1 MHVPLVQD
9 YYFYNLL
16 VPEGISFLTSPSN
29 LKLGLLIEHSL
40 SEISPVAGIKD
51 KRHMAKEGHSP
62 TPRGLSGNCPAT
74 FGNYGASG
82 TYLFTLIFDDV
93 DDREVFK
100 GIPTTK
106 LPSYFFL
113 VTYHKAMMARLP
125 LALAVASTL
134 VHVASAQLQV
144 LSPGGDNLWWVADNE
159 NLLVWNCNESQEQ
172 TFTVLVDNPNMAS
185 ALAIIAEQPNYVCS
199 LLVTKDQM
207 GGLPVGTGYVVQLA
221 NPLNGTDV
229 YAQSSA
235 FEIKAAGSAY
245 PSTTV
250 SPESATFT
258 PSSSGSSSSATTTSS
273 DSTSSSS
280 NDGFGVKA
288 SMSAVVVGA
297 IMGMFML

>member
-1 MHVPLVQD
+1 M
-9 YYFYNLL
+9 
-16 VPEGISFLTSPSN
+16 I
-29 LKLGLLIEHSL
+29 
-40 SEISPVAGIKD
+40 
-51 KRHMAKEGHSP
+51 
-62 TPRGLSGNCPAT
+62 
-74 FGNYGASG
+74 
-82 TYLFTLIFDDV
+82 
-93 DDREVFK
+93 
-100 GIPTTK
+100 
-106 LPSYFFL
+106 
-113 VTYHKAMMARLP
+113 ARLP
-125 LALAVASTL
+125 LALAVASAL

-207 GGLPVGTGYVVQLA
+207 GGLPVGTGYIVQLA

>member
-1 MHVPLVQD
+1 M
-9 YYFYNLL
+9 
-16 VPEGISFLTSPSN
+16 I
-29 LKLGLLIEHSL
+29 
-40 SEISPVAGIKD
+40 
-51 KRHMAKEGHSP
+51 
-62 TPRGLSGNCPAT
+62 
-74 FGNYGASG
+74 
-82 TYLFTLIFDDV
+82 
-93 DDREVFK
+93 
-100 GIPTTK
+100 
-106 LPSYFFL
+106 
-113 VTYHKAMMARLP
+113 ARLP
-125 LALAVASTL
+125 LALALASAL

-172 TFTVLVDNPNMAS
+172 TFTVLYVSFLSLESPSFFLNRVNNPNMAS

-258 PSSSGSSSSATTTSS
+258 PSSSGSSSSATATSS
-273 DSTSSSS
+273 NSTSSS
-280 NDGFGVKA
+280 NDGFEIKA
-288 SMSAVVVGA
+288 SMGAVVVGA
-297 IMGMFML
+297 ILGMFML